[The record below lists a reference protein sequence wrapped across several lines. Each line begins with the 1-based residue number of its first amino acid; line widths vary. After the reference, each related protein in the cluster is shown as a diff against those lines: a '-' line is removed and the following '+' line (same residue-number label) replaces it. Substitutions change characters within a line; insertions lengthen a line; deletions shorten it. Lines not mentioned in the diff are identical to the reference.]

1 MNDKASDNLQEAAT
15 DVLCYAIFSVGVCID
30 ISTMVM
36 LTAILKSFNPLEQ
49 YHLALDRVK

>member
-15 DVLCYAIFSVGVCID
+15 DVLCYAIFSLGVCID

-49 YHLALDRVK
+49 YHLALDWVK